1 MDELTQ
7 YLHLPEKAV
16 AKQLGICLTSL
27 KKLCRQH
34 GITRWPY
41 RKLKSLDKKIAKAE
55 NGTGVGTEDASQLKI
70 KAEEL
75 KREKMA
81 VAFTYGLKEKPEGGG
96 LEFMP
101 GGQAAAAAAA
111 AAGDGVVAKN
121 ADGTPIPPPPK
132 PAPKAKKPRTAG
144 AGAGAA
150 GVDEWPLH
158 IGMDGHSPHGIPT
171 PPDEGG
177 HSPLPGGEG
186 DEDLF
191 GDELSRQALD
201 ENGMQPG
208 GGDDEH
214 DDEHTWVAP
223 DGEPLHGDE
232 VAAPAVGKGEE
243 GKEAPVKISVLLPG
257 GIAGAKASGGAGGVE
272 VVSEADLQI
281 ASALASSVNTPNSR
295 SSHDTDDS
303 SATAPP
309 AEGGASG
316 AREEGPKAP
325 QQPQFDVEAPGEHAF
340 GHHDLMDSEFFRALP
355 EAHGGEDGGEE
366 HHHVCLDAP
375 MRDEHSPSAA
385 SLSSDSTVRDE
396 HMCPLPPETA
406 ISTLPSDLAWS
417 DEAHAW
423 FSPDTPD
430 KKEKGGDAA
439 SQPPS
444 GEAAATGA
452 RSTRSRSSADAA
464 AHSPS
469 KASQQKAA

>member
-1 MDELTQ
+1 MPTHRVVTMDELTQ

-75 KREKMA
+75 KKEKMA
-81 VAFTYGLKEKPEGGG
+81 VAFTYGLKEKPDGGG
-96 LEFMP
+96 LEFVP
-101 GGQAAAAAAA
+101 GGAVGA
-111 AAGDGVVAKN
+111 AAGGDGTIAKS

-132 PAPKAKKPRTAG
+132 PAPKAKKPKTSAS
-144 AGAGAA
+144 AA
-150 GVDEWPLH
+150 AAEGGDEWPLH
-158 IGMDGHSPHGIPT
+158 IGMDGESPHGIPT

-177 HSPLPGGEG
+177 HSPMPDGEG
-186 DEDLF
+186 EEDLF

-201 ENGMQPG
+201 ENGMHPIG
-208 GGDDEH
+208 TG

-223 DGEPLHGDE
+223 DGEPLHHTVGDVE
-232 VAAPAVGKGEE
+232 VVAAEAKG
-243 GKEAPVKISVLLPG
+243 GGSKEAAVKISVLLPG
-257 GIAGAKASGGAGGVE
+257 GLAAGKGKAGVKDVE

-281 ASALASSVNTPNSR
+281 ASALASSVNTPNSG

-303 SATAPP
+303 GGTAPP
-309 AEGGASG
+309 PAAARKAEDN
-316 AREEGPKAP
+316 K
-325 QQPQFDVEAPGEHAF
+325 QPQFDVEAPGDHAF
-340 GHHDLMDSEFFRALP
+340 HHDMMDSEFFSALP
-355 EAHGGEDGGEE
+355 HAHDPEDHEEAH
-366 HHHVCLDAP
+366 HHTTCLEVP
-375 MRDEHSPSAA
+375 IRDEHSPSSA
-385 SLSSDSTVRDE
+385 SLSSNSTVKDE
-396 HMCPLPPETA
+396 DMCALAPEHT

-439 SQPPS
+439 SQPGS
-444 GEAAATGA
+444 GEGPAVST
-452 RSTRSRSSADAA
+452 RSTRSRSEGS
-464 AHSPS
+464 HSPS
-469 KASQQKAA
+469 KASTRAAT